1 MIDDEVYSKLKAFF
15 PKISFS
21 QQEEDHFRSLWSTKD
36 FKQYDLITEAGSTER
51 YFYFVLEG
59 VQAIY
64 VLNDKGE
71 KVVLGFSYSGS
82 PSGVFDSFI
91 LRKPADSFLEALKP
105 SKMLAIT
112 LQDYLSLFERHPDFH
127 KWGHDFF
134 RNILFGRL
142 SREVELLTLSA
153 EQRYKTFMQRCPD
166 ELKVIPQKYLASYL
180 NMKPETFSRL
190 RKSVSY

>member
-1 MIDDEVYSKLKAFF
+1 MDNEVYLKLKAFF
-15 PKISFS
+15 PNVEFS
-21 QQEEDHFRSLWSTKD
+21 GAEEEYFKSLWTTKTYN
-36 FKQYDLITEAGSTER
+36 QYDLITEAGAIER

-64 VLNDKGE
+64 VLNEKGE

-91 LRKPADSFLEALKP
+91 LKKASDSFLEALKP

-112 LQDYLSLFERHPDFH
+112 LSDYLSLFEKHPEFYE
-127 KWGHDFF
+127 WGHRFF
-134 RNILFGRL
+134 QNILFGRL

-153 EQRYKTFMQRCPD
+153 EQRYIAFMQRCPD
-166 ELKVIPQKYLASYL
+166 ELKVIPQKFLASYL
-180 NMKPETFSRL
+180 NMTPETFSRL
-190 RKSVSY
+190 RKSVRY

>member
-1 MIDDEVYSKLKAFF
+1 MDDEIFLQLKAFF
-15 PKISFS
+15 PQVSLTE
-21 QQEEDHFRSLWSTKD
+21 QEAHHFKSLWSVKT
-36 FKQYDLITEAGSTER
+36 FNQYDLITEAGSVER

-64 VLNDKGE
+64 ILNEKGE

-91 LRKPADSFLEALKP
+91 AQSPSLTFLEALKP

-112 LQDYLSLFERHPDFH
+112 LSNYQSLFENYPDFH
-127 KWGHDFF
+127 KWGHQFF
-134 RNILFGRL
+134 QDILFGRL
-142 SREVELLTLSA
+142 YREVELLTLTA
-153 EQRYKTFMQRCPD
+153 EQRYVAFMQRCPE

-190 RKSVSY
+190 RASVMY

>member
-1 MIDDEVYSKLKAFF
+1 MTKGHFKVLKSVFKGISF
-15 PKISFS
+15 TEQQRISFS
-21 QQEEDHFRSLWSTKD
+21 QLWHEKT
-36 FKQYDLITEAGSTER
+36 FVQNELITEAGRIEK
-51 YFYFVLEG
+51 YFYVVLEG

-64 VLNDKGE
+64 LLNQKGE

-91 LRKPADSFLEALKP
+91 NQTPSNMFLEALKP
-105 SKMLAIT
+105 SRLLAISRK
-112 LQDYLSLFERHPDFH
+112 DYVSFFETYPDFH
-127 KWGHDFF
+127 QWAHGFF
-134 RNILFGRL
+134 KEILLGRL

-153 EQRYKTFMQRCPD
+153 EERYVAFMRRCPE

-190 RKSVSY
+190 RASVTF

>member
-1 MIDDEVYSKLKAFF
+1 MDDETFLRLKAFF
-15 PKISFS
+15 PQITLKE
-21 QQEEDHFRSLWSTKD
+21 QEEYHFKSLWSLKT
-36 FKQYDLITEAGSTER
+36 FNQYDLITEAGNIER

-64 VLNDKGE
+64 ILNEKGE
-71 KVVLGFSYSGS
+71 KVVLGFSYAGS

-91 LRKPADSFLEALKP
+91 SKEPSSTFLEALKP
-105 SKMLAIT
+105 SKLLAIS
-112 LQDYLSLFERHPDFH
+112 LNDYLSLFKKYTDFH
-127 KWGHDFF
+127 VWGHEFF
-134 RNILFGRL
+134 QQILFGRL

-153 EQRYKTFMQRCPD
+153 EQRYVTFMQRCPE

-190 RKSVSY
+190 RSSVSY